1 MTVSKTTNVSRTH
14 GTVVLRGGRLTKW
27 KGQAA
32 SLSPSLGQLI
42 ASVSPVAL
50 GRALMVGASKTA
62 TAAVLGS
69 AGLIVTTSG
78 ASADCTGSGGVY
90 TCSGTMGDDDGDLNT
105 TTTTNLL
112 DVTVSPSTT
121 FNVTSGDAFDLDNK
135 VGITFT
141 NNNPEVTIA
150 GAVDGINALNYGDG
164 ALSITTTGTTTGG
177 GDGIRAYNDGTS
189 LTINAATTT
198 GGNYGIHAYNK
209 GDGALSIT
217 TTGTTTGTTKYGI
230 FASNGYELLGS
241 VYGTSLTI
249 NAATTKG
256 GDHGIKAKNIG
267 SGALS
272 ITATGTTTGTNYDGI
287 YANNSSAGTS
297 FTINAATTTGG
308 DDGIEAKNYGSGAL
322 SITTSG
328 ATTGTS
334 GDGIF
339 AYNSSAGTSL
349 TIKAANT
356 TGATDGIDAKNYGEG
371 ALSITTTGDTE
382 SGNGSVGIRAYNKS
396 TGTDLTI
403 NAATT
408 TGGVHGIYAINNGTG
423 ELSITTN
430 TTGGIGVG
438 IYANNKGTGVLS
450 ITTTGTTTGTNY
462 DGIYANN
469 SSAGTS
475 LTINAVTTTGGED
488 GIDAIN
494 SGTGALNITTSGAIT
509 GGTGYGIRARTA
521 ANKTTNITLNSG
533 TVVSSTAGLGIYNN
547 EGNSITTVNSGASV
561 AGKIALGKGID
572 ILVLAGGD
580 LSGVTQFDGGGGI
593 LDILKFSGF
602 SGSINSAR
610 ISNWESV
617 EINKGSTIAF
627 SNKALTINTLGIN
640 TGGTLNAVSGTF
652 ALTGNMSN
660 SGTVNMADGDTGDKV
675 TVSGNSAGNAT
686 GSGQIKIDVDT
697 KANTSDQLAIAG
709 NSSGTTKLAFTNIT
723 PGEETGVTITDVVT
737 VAGTSSAT
745 DFSGSMLTGIYTYNL
760 QYDAGDFNLVAALN
774 STSAVYRTL
783 PSALSGFNRMSSL
796 QQRVLREVE
805 SNDGKDRTKKR
816 LSFTQAAFTE
826 QQQPNIWID
835 AGWTRTELETSTGI
849 DLEYTNRNI
858 AAGMDFDI
866 DVDADGRWVVG
877 GYAQYGKQSA
887 SVTDVLGTG
896 SIKTSGLGV
905 GATATWY
912 GTTGTY
918 VDVQGQLMWLDS
930 DISSSAGGSLIK
942 DVSSKAYALS
952 VEIGHRI
959 ALSETTRLIPQGQL
973 SWGRVDGDSFTD
985 TGSTTVDPGSNDT
998 TTGRL
1003 GLAYEYV
1010 ADEATFY
1017 GIGNIVH
1024 DFGGDS
1030 AVDAGVTSLSA
1041 DVRETWGE
1049 IGLGGSYAV
1058 NDNSKLYGEVSYS
1071 QAFNNSDINALSAS
1085 AGIQILW

>member
-1 MTVSKTTNVSRTH
+1 
-14 GTVVLRGGRLTKW
+14 
-27 KGQAA
+27 
-32 SLSPSLGQLI
+32 
-42 ASVSPVAL
+42 
-50 GRALMVGASKTA
+50 MVNDGIDADNE
-62 TAAVLGS
+62 G
-69 AGLIVTTSG
+69 SG
-78 ASADCTGSGGVY
+78 ALT
-90 TCSGTMGDDDGDLNT
+90 
-105 TTTTNLL
+105 
-112 DVTVSPSTT
+112 
-121 FNVTSGDAFDLDNK
+121 
-135 VGITFT
+135 
-141 NNNPEVTIA
+141 
-150 GAVDGINALNYGDG
+150 
-164 ALSITTTGTTTGG
+164 ITTTGTTTGG
-177 GDGIRAYNDGTS
+177 TGYDGINAYNSSSGTS
-189 LTINAATTT
+189 VTINAATTT
-198 GGNYGIHAYNK
+198 GGEDGIVALNYGS
-209 GDGALSIT
+209 GALSIT
-217 TTGTTTGTTKYGI
+217 TTGTTTGTTGTGI
-230 FASNGYELLGS
+230 
-241 VYGTSLTI
+241 V
-249 NAATTKG
+249 AA
-256 GDHGIKAKNIG
+256 ISSA
-267 SGALS
+267 
-272 ITATGTTTGTNYDGI
+272 
-287 YANNSSAGTS
+287 NSSG
-297 FTINAATTTGG
+297 
-308 DDGIEAKNYGSGAL
+308 
-322 SITTSG
+322 
-328 ATTGTS
+328 
-334 GDGIF
+334 
-339 AYNSSAGTSL
+339 
-349 TIKAANT
+349 
-356 TGATDGIDAKNYGEG
+356 
-371 ALSITTTGDTE
+371 
-382 SGNGSVGIRAYNKS
+382 
-396 TGTDLTI
+396 DLTI
-403 NAATT
+403 NASTT
-408 TGGVHGIYAINNGTG
+408 TGGV
-423 ELSITTN
+423 
-430 TTGGIGVG
+430 
-438 IYANNKGTGVLS
+438 
-450 ITTTGTTTGTNY
+450 
-462 DGIYANN
+462 DGIN
-469 SSAGTS
+469 
-475 LTINAVTTTGGED
+475 
-488 GIDAIN
+488 AIN

-686 GSGQIKIDVDT
+686 GSGAINIDVDT

-709 NSSGTTKLAFTNIT
+709 NSTGTTKLAFTNIT

-760 QYDAGDFNLVAALN
+760 QYDAGNFNLVAALN

-783 PSALSGFNRMSSL
+783 PSALSGFNQMSSL

-985 TGSTTVDPGSNDT
+985 TGSTAVDPGSNDT

-1024 DFGGDS
+1024 DFGSDS
-1030 AVDAGVTSLSA
+1030 TVNAGVTSLSA
-1041 DVRETWGE
+1041 NVRETWGE